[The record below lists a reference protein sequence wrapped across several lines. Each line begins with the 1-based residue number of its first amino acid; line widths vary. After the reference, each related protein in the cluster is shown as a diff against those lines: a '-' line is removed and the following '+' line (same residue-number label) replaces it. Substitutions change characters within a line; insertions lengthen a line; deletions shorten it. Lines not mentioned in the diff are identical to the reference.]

1 MLRVVVTGGPGVGK
15 TTVLRELEAMGYA
28 VVAESARE
36 IIRERLAQGLPPR
49 PEQQEFAAELIRR
62 DRAKL
67 DQPSPGPVF
76 FDRCLV
82 ESIGMARECGLLSER
97 EAKEMLKGLPFH
109 PRVFIL
115 PPWREIYVNDAERD
129 HTFEHCERVHRA
141 LAEWYAACGY
151 DVCEVPRTDPRQRAE
166 RILGELR
173 VP

>member
-15 TTVLRELEAMGYA
+15 TTVLSELEAMGYA

-49 PEQQEFAAELIRR
+49 PEPKEFAAELIRR
-62 DRAKL
+62 DREKL
-67 DQPSPGPVF
+67 RQTSAPTVF
-76 FDRCLV
+76 FDRCLI
-82 ESIGMARECGLLSER
+82 ESVGMGRECGLLSESD
-97 EAKEMLKGLPFH
+97 AQAMLDGLPFH
-109 PRVFIL
+109 RSVFIL

-129 HTFEHCERVHRA
+129 HTFEHCQRVHKA

-151 DVCEVPRTDPRQRAE
+151 DLREVPPDVPRQRAE
-166 RILGELR
+166 RILRELR